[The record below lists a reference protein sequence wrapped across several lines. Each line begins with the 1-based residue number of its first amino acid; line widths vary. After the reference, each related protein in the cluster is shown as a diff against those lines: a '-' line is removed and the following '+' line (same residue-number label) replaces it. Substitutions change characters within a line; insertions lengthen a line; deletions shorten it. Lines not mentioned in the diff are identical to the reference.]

1 MGECI
6 VIFSVV
12 GYGTFITHGL
22 WKDKLNVEVCTVKN
36 YVRIFPKGN
45 WFPYVVPLEKSSF
58 NALKFCVS
66 KEDLEELDVYE
77 GVSAGL
83 FKRIETKILL
93 KNNRTTKAYI
103 YVPTE
108 NTIISQK
115 LMPEIDEN
123 DSWKKEIEKHPE
135 IIKRFP
141 QLVI

>member
-1 MGECI
+1 M

-22 WKDKLNVEVCTVKN
+22 WKHKLNVEVCIVKN
-36 YVRIFPKGN
+36 YVRIFPEGN
-45 WFPYVVPLEKSSF
+45 WFPYVLPLKESSF

-66 KEDLEELDVYE
+66 KEELEELDVYE

-83 FKRIETKILL
+83 FERIETEILL
-93 KNNRTTKAYI
+93 KNNRTTKAFI

-115 LMPEIDEN
+115 LRLGIDRN
-123 DSWKKEIEKHPE
+123 DSWKKEIEKFSE
-135 IIKRFP
+135 IVKKFP